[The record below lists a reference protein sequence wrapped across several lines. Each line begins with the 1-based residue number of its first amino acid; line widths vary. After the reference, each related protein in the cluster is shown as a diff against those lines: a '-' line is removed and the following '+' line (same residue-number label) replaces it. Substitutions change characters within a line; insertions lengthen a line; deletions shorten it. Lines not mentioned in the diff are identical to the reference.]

1 MIDRHRDGIRWALGP
16 GHCTVRWASSMG
28 RSLLFYSRSFEGLS
42 STLLCKTQYEA
53 AGLGFFLK
61 DLLENVK

>member
-1 MIDRHRDGIRWALGP
+1 MNGMEQTTNA
-16 GHCTVRWASSMG
+16 
-28 RSLLFYSRSFEGLS
+28 SLLLYSRSFECLS
-42 STLLCKTQYEA
+42 ASLLCKTQYEA

>member
-1 MIDRHRDGIRWALGP
+1 ML
-16 GHCTVRWASSMG
+16 CC
-28 RSLLFYSRSFEGLS
+28 SLLFYSRSFEGMS

>member
-1 MIDRHRDGIRWALGP
+1 MLLFMSVLNMVVVTIANMAWHD
-16 GHCTVRWASSMG
+16 
-28 RSLLFYSRSFEGLS
+28 SLVFYSRSFEGLS